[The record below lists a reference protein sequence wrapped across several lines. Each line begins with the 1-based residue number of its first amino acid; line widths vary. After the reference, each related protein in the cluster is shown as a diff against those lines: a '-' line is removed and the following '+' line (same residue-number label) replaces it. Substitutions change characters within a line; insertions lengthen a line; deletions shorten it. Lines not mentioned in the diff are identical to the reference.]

1 MFPTAMFDTPT
12 QRKILRVL
20 AEKNRMYS
28 SSELAEIC
36 HRSESSISRAL
47 GRADKFDFLK
57 RKNVA
62 GSRELAYGLDSS
74 SRYSS
79 ALREFFEVERHQE
92 RRDTVP
98 LEVWSFLE
106 DIASKVE
113 GEEIV
118 DIILFGS
125 YAEGNYYAG
134 SDIDLLVIHE
144 QNPEAVEKVRKLVE
158 SHMYGREVQIV
169 DLEVE
174 PGSKELVEEVYSKSP
189 VNSKDAAIP
198 LLGEINL

>member
-1 MFPTAMFDTPT
+1 MLDTPT

-20 AEKNRMYS
+20 AEKNRIYS
-28 SSELAEIC
+28 SSELADIC

-47 GRADKFDFLK
+47 RKVDRFDFLR
-57 RKNVA
+57 RKNVS

-79 ALREFFEVERHQE
+79 ALREFFEVEKQQE
-92 RRDTVP
+92 RKDTVP
-98 LEVWSFLE
+98 LKVWNFLE
-106 DIASKVE
+106 DVISKAQNEDIA
-113 GEEIV
+113 
-118 DIILFGS
+118 DILLFGS

-144 QNPEAVEKVRKLVE
+144 KNPEAVQKVREIVDD
-158 SHMYGREVQIV
+158 HMYGKEVQIV

-174 PGSKELVEEVYSKSP
+174 PDTEDLIEEVHSKSP
-189 VNSKDAAIP
+189 VSGKDAVIS
-198 LLGEINL
+198 LTGELDL

>member
-1 MFPTAMFDTPT
+1 MFPTGMLDTPT

-28 SSELAEIC
+28 SSELADIC

-47 GRADKFDFLK
+47 SKADRFDFLK
-57 RKNVA
+57 RKNVS

-79 ALREFFEVERHQE
+79 VLREFFEVERQQE
-92 RRDTVP
+92 RKDTVP
-98 LEVWSFLE
+98 LKVWNFLE
-106 DIASKVE
+106 DVISKIQNEDLLDVL
-113 GEEIV
+113 
-118 DIILFGS
+118 LFGS

-144 QNPEAVEKVRKLVE
+144 KNPEAVQKLRDIVD
-158 SHMYGREVQIV
+158 SHMYSKEVQIV
-169 DLEVE
+169 DLGVE
-174 PGSKELVEEVYSKSP
+174 PDTEDLIEEVHSKSP
-189 VNSKDAAIP
+189 VSSRDAAIS
-198 LLGEINL
+198 LTGELDL